1 MLFEGSPY
9 FHHFASTS
17 PSSALV
23 GISEQTLVIILKSFH
38 KEEIFLCT
46 YQASLAR
53 DCPSAPARSRAAR
66 GHQGRPRSGHQAP
79 PWGQVQPGWDIAPWE
94 GVRRSVVLGAWHTET
109 APLLT
114 EGMNLPRWD
123 KEQLLGKEHSLSTV
137 IFKPE
142 EAVGSPFLVT
152 TRLQV
157 RLNYK

>member
-1 MLFEGSPY
+1 MYISGLTSQGLSQFPSQEQGSQGSPRQTQVW
-9 FHHFASTS
+9 ASG
-17 PSSALV
+17 PSL
-23 GISEQTLVIILKSFH
+23 
-38 KEEIFLCT
+38 
-46 YQASLAR
+46 
-53 DCPSAPARSRAAR
+53 
-66 GHQGRPRSGHQAP
+66 
-79 PWGQVQPGWDIAPWE
+79 GQVQPGWEIALWE
-94 GVRRSVVLGAWHTET
+94 GVRHSLVLGAWHTET